1 MFTICCCC
9 QSRALR
15 DTIKKKKKPVGR
27 HHAYTHPGERTEYE
41 ERGREFDVM
50 PDVEQIGKRW
60 ENTAIFLF
68 FCFFSILAIQFSSA
82 EPDIRTLHRIL
93 TLRQPHFSIISKK
106 KKKTPTN
113 LPITNVH
120 FLSVNAC

>member
-1 MFTICCCC
+1 MLTRTQESELNMKREGESLMSC
-9 QSRALR
+9 QMWNRLASDGRTLR
-15 DTIKKKKKPVGR
+15 
-27 HHAYTHPGERTEYE
+27 
-41 ERGREFDVM
+41 
-50 PDVEQIGKRW
+50 
-60 ENTAIFLF
+60 F
-68 FCFFSILAIQFSSA
+68 FFFFFFSILAIQFSSA

-106 KKKTPTN
+106 KTKTPTN